1 MQQHHQSLPTC
12 SNTFLRRVEDM
23 EHILRE
29 RIALLPGVRDR
40 DNYPII
46 FCPARD
52 INSNIEHVRNLLLY
66 LYDVTA
72 L

>member
-1 MQQHHQSLPTC
+1 MHPQQSLPTC
-12 SNTFLRRVEDM
+12 SNTFLRRIDEM

-40 DNYPII
+40 DFCPLI

-52 INSNIEHVRNLLLY
+52 VAANVEHIRNLLLY
-66 LYDVTA
+66 LYDVTE
-72 L
+72 